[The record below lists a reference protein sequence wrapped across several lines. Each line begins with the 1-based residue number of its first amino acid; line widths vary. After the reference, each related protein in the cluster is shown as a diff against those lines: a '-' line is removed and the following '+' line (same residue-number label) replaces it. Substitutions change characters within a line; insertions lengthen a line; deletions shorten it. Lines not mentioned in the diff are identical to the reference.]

1 MVRFD
6 SGLVGGYRV
15 WLLVG
20 VLIALTASATAVRT
34 TSTTILD
41 TRLVID
47 DVVVS
52 GVTNVS
58 AVISWVTDEAGDSV
72 VEYEG
77 GAGCGLV
84 QSSPDLVT
92 VHEITL
98 GGLTPGDLIHFRVR
112 STDGSGNTAMSSDYG
127 FSTPVTF
134 YETEVE
140 ATVGETVTVNATG
153 YGIPVVLEL
162 KTVGDAV
169 GDIRMSVYSEYEFS
183 AAFSLPGTG
192 RYIRIEAGDGL
203 SDALDYVVI
212 MLCYTDEGVEGL
224 NEDSLGVYY
233 YNPDL
238 GEWELLEERMDW
250 VYATGL
256 DSVGNY
262 VWANVSHFSDY
273 TLGGDVMEP
282 ESSTTLPRKR
292 RRSRGPGGGPYV
304 RGIKVKHVPTTTTTT
319 TTRVDA
325 STVTSTTSTIRISSS
340 TTVTTTTSTTS
351 STVLVTATSLPG
363 VAATSS
369 TVPPTPAP
377 GVLGWVVA
385 FAAGNVPAITGV
397 VILLVLIIYS
407 VHRRRIT

>member
-20 VLIALTASATAVRT
+20 VLVALTASATAVRT

-58 AVISWVTDEAGDSV
+58 AVISWVTDEASDSV

-77 GAGCGLV
+77 GDGCGLV

-98 GGLTPGDLIHFRVR
+98 GELTPGDLIHFRAR
-112 STDGSGNTAMSSDYG
+112 STNGSGNTAMSSDYS
-127 FSTPVTF
+127 FSTPLTF

-140 ATVGETVTVNATG
+140 ATVSETVTVNATG

-183 AAFSLPGTG
+183 AAFSLLGTG
-192 RYIRIEAGDGL
+192 RYIRIEAGDAL

-224 NEDSLGVYY
+224 NEDSLNVYH

-238 GEWELLEERMDW
+238 GGWELLRDRMDW
-250 VYATGL
+250 VYDTGV

-273 TLGGDVMEP
+273 TLGGDVIVH
-282 ESSTTLPRKR
+282 ESSTTLPRRR

-304 RGIKVKHVPTTTTTT
+304 RGIKVKDVPTTTTTT
-319 TTRVDA
+319 GIDA

-340 TTVTTTTSTTS
+340 TTVATSTSTTP
-351 STVLVTATSLPG
+351 STILVTATSLPRE
-363 VAATSS
+363 AATSS
-369 TVPPTPAP
+369 AVPSTPAP
-377 GVLGWVVA
+377 GVLGRVA
-385 FAAGNVPAITGV
+385 AFVAGNVPAITGV